1 GFKEIGFPGTTTD
14 LNKYLKWHKDRK
26 GAKNS
31 YVETCEGMGV
41 TFRLQKTEPGSI
53 LREIT
58 DFFKSDV
65 FLNAIAAKFGLSLE
79 DTYPDL
85 GLQKY
90 LDGYEISPHPDV
102 RKKAMTYMIN
112 INPA

>member
-1 GFKEIGFPGTTTD
+1 MSAPEVNLGPVKDDGELIDKLHSVGFKEIVFPGTTTD

-41 TFRLQKTEPGSI
+41 TFRLRKTEPGSI

-65 FLNAIAAKFGLSLE
+65 FLNAISAKFGLSLG
-79 DTYPDL
+79 DTYPD
-85 GLQKY
+85 
-90 LDGYEISPHPDV
+90 
-102 RKKAMTYMIN
+102 
-112 INPA
+112 